1 MKRLESSADEILSKL
16 GRMDRMLDH
25 VVDGNA
31 DCPRLFVL
39 TPVEG
44 SQEVRTLMMLVQPKL
59 ATSFSFLVLFS
70 SEDRCGKIQRLC
82 TF

>member
-1 MKRLESSADEILSKL
+1 MKRLESRADEILSKL

-39 TPVEG
+39 TPVTG
-44 SQEVRTLMMLVQPKL
+44 SQEVRTSMCTLYLYLCCQSLLEVSVSG
-59 ATSFSFLVLFS
+59 TSTL
-70 SEDRCGKIQRLC
+70 
-82 TF
+82 